1 MQQYGYNNY
10 FPATYQQTVNP
21 YQQYQNQFQQNFQ
34 QPVQN
39 QQLQPA
45 QQSLTPPTI
54 HAEIIQIDGGR
65 KEVENYPV
73 NAGCS
78 QMFIAKDEQTIFIK
92 SVLANGQFTLDEYQ
106 KKEPE
111 PEQETNLLE
120 NYVTIDM
127 LNSRLSEIVSSFSQQ
142 QNQTKSSRK
151 SDKREDVADNE
162 HV

>member
-1 MQQYGYNNY
+1 MQPYNAYG
-10 FPATYQQTVNP
+10 FPATYQSVNP

-39 QQLQPA
+39 QQFQPA

-78 QMFIAKDEQTIFIK
+78 QMFISKDEQTIFIK
-92 SVLANGQFTLDEYQ
+92 SVLANGQYTIDEYQ

-127 LNSRLSEIVSSFSQQ
+127 LNSRLNELVSAFGQSQQ
-142 QNQTKSSRK
+142 KTSKKSEK
-151 SDKREDVADNE
+151 KEDVAEHE

>member
-39 QQLQPA
+39 QFQNPV
-45 QQSLTPPTI
+45 QQTLTPPTI

-92 SVLANGQFTLDEYQ
+92 SVLANGQYTLDEYQ

-127 LNSRLSEIVSSFSQQ
+127 LNSRLSEIVSAFSQNQ
-142 QNQTKSSRK
+142 QKTSKKSEK
-151 SDKREDVADNE
+151 KEDVTENE

>member
-1 MQQYGYNNY
+1 MQPYNY
-10 FPATYQQTVNP
+10 FPATYQQYVNP

-34 QPVQN
+34 QPVQS
-39 QQLQPA
+39 QQFQNPA
-45 QQSLTPPTI
+45 QQTLTPPTI

-65 KEVENYPV
+65 KEVESYPV

-78 QMFIAKDEQTIFIK
+78 QMFMAKDEQTIFIK
-92 SVLANGQFTLDEYQ
+92 SVLANGQYTLDEYQ

-142 QNQTKSSRK
+142 QKTSRK
-151 SDKREDVADNE
+151 SDKREDVTEDE

>member
-1 MQQYGYNNY
+1 MQQYGYNSY
-10 FPATYQQTVNP
+10 FPATYQQTINP

-39 QQLQPA
+39 QFQNPV
-45 QQSLTPPTI
+45 QQTLTPPTI

-92 SVLANGQFTLDEYQ
+92 SVFANGQWTVAEYQ
-106 KKEPE
+106 KHEPE
-111 PEQETNLLE
+111 PEQEQNVLE

-127 LNSRLSEIVSSFSQQ
+127 LNSRLNELVSAFGQSQQ
-142 QNQTKSSRK
+142 KASKK
-151 SDKREDVADNE
+151 SDKKEDVTENE
-162 HV
+162 YV

>member
-1 MQQYGYNNY
+1 MQGYQNY
-10 FPATYQQTVNP
+10 FPASYQPFNP

-34 QPVQN
+34 QSVQN
-39 QQLQPA
+39 QQFQPA

-54 HAEIIQIDGGR
+54 HAEIIQIDGGI
-65 KEVENYPV
+65 KEVESYPV

-92 SVLANGQFTLDEYQ
+92 SVLANGQYTIDEYQ

>member
-1 MQQYGYNNY
+1 MQPYNAYG
-10 FPATYQQTVNP
+10 FPATYQPVNP

-39 QQLQPA
+39 QQFQPA

-54 HAEIIQIDGGR
+54 HAEIIQIDGGK

-92 SVLANGQFTLDEYQ
+92 SVLANGQYTIDEYQ

-142 QNQTKSSRK
+142 NQPKSSRK

>member
-1 MQQYGYNNY
+1 MQPYNNY
-10 FPATYQQTVNP
+10 AFPVTYQQYVNP

-39 QQLQPA
+39 QFQATA

-54 HAEIIQIDGGR
+54 RAEIIQVDSGR
-65 KEVENYPV
+65 KDVENYPV

-92 SVLANGQFTLDEYQ
+92 SVLANGQYTIDEYQ
-106 KKEPE
+106 KKEPD

-127 LNSRLSEIVSSFSQQ
+127 LNSRLSEIVSAFSQNQ
-142 QNQTKSSRK
+142 QKSSKK
-151 SDKREDVADNE
+151 SDKKEDVTEDG

>member
-10 FPATYQQTVNP
+10 FPATYQNP

-39 QQLQPA
+39 QQFQPA

-54 HAEIIQIDGGR
+54 HAEIIQIDGGK

-78 QMFIAKDEQTIFIK
+78 QMFISKDEQTIFIK
-92 SVLANGQFTLDEYQ
+92 SVLVNGQYTIDEYQ

-127 LNSRLSEIVSSFSQQ
+127 LNSRLSEIVSAFSQNQ
-142 QNQTKSSRK
+142 QKSSKK
-151 SDKREDVADNE
+151 SEKKEDVTEHE

>member
-10 FPATYQQTVNP
+10 FPATYQNP

-39 QQLQPA
+39 QQFQPA

-78 QMFIAKDEQTIFIK
+78 QMFISKDEQTIFIK
-92 SVLANGQFTLDEYQ
+92 SVLANGQYTIDEYQ

-127 LNSRLSEIVSSFSQQ
+127 LNSRLSEIVSAFSQNQ
-142 QNQTKSSRK
+142 QKSSKK
-151 SDKREDVADNE
+151 SEKKEDVTEHE

>member
-39 QQLQPA
+39 QFQNPA
-45 QQSLTPPTI
+45 QQTLTPPTI

-111 PEQETNLLE
+111 PEHETNLLE

-127 LNSRLSEIVSSFSQQ
+127 LNSRLSEIVSAFSQNQ
-142 QNQTKSSRK
+142 QKSSKK
-151 SDKREDVADNE
+151 SEKKEDATEHE

>member
-21 YQQYQNQFQQNFQ
+21 YQQYQNQFQQ
-34 QPVQN
+34 PVQN
-39 QQLQPA
+39 QQFQPV

-92 SVLANGQFTLDEYQ
+92 SVLANGQYTIDEYQ

-111 PEQETNLLE
+111 PEQETNPLE

-127 LNSRLSEIVSSFSQQ
+127 LNSRLSEIVSAFSQNQ
-142 QNQTKSSRK
+142 QKLSKKTEKK
-151 SDKREDVADNE
+151 EDVTEHE

>member
-1 MQQYGYNNY
+1 MQQYGY
-10 FPATYQQTVNP
+10 FPATYQQYVNP

-39 QQLQPA
+39 QIQAPV
-45 QQSLTPPTI
+45 QQTLTPPTI

-73 NAGCS
+73 NVDSS
-78 QMFIAKDEQTIFIK
+78 QMFISKDDQTIFIK
-92 SVLANGQFTLDEYQ
+92 SVYANGKYELAEYQ
-106 KKEPE
+106 KREPE
-111 PEQETNLLE
+111 PEQETNPLE

-127 LNSRLSEIVSSFSQQ
+127 LNSRLSEIVSSFSQ
-142 QNQTKSSRK
+142 NQPKISKK
-151 SDKREDVADNE
+151 SDKRGDVAEDE

>member
-1 MQQYGYNNY
+1 MQPYNAYG
-10 FPATYQQTVNP
+10 FPATYQPVNP

-39 QQLQPA
+39 QQFQPA

-65 KEVENYPV
+65 KEVESYPV

-92 SVLANGQFTLDEYQ
+92 SVLANGQYTIDEYQ

-111 PEQETNLLE
+111 PEQEINPLE

-127 LNSRLSEIVSSFSQQ
+127 LNSRLQEIVSAFG
-142 QNQTKSSRK
+142 QNQPKSSRK
-151 SDKREDVADNE
+151 SDKREDVTENE

>member
-1 MQQYGYNNY
+1 MQQYGYNSY
-10 FPATYQQTVNP
+10 FPATYQQTINP

-39 QQLQPA
+39 QQFQPA

-92 SVLANGQFTLDEYQ
+92 SVLANGQYTIDEYQ

-111 PEQETNLLE
+111 PEQETNPLE

-142 QNQTKSSRK
+142 NQPKSSRK
-151 SDKREDVADNE
+151 SDKREEVADNE

>member
-39 QQLQPA
+39 QFQNPV
-45 QQSLTPPTI
+45 QQTLTPPTI

-92 SVLANGQFTLDEYQ
+92 SVFANGQWTVAEYQ
-106 KKEPE
+106 KHEPE
-111 PEQETNLLE
+111 PEQEQNVLE

-127 LNSRLSEIVSSFSQQ
+127 LNSRLNELVSSFRQPKQ
-142 QNQTKSSRK
+142 A
-151 SDKREDVADNE
+151 DLPVKREEVTENE
-162 HV
+162 YV